1 MNRNAG
7 VWIDHRR
14 AVIVSLVGEGEEIRE
29 LPSNMEKHIRFSGG
43 GQDGPGDDHRDK
55 RFTGHL
61 NKYYDMVV
69 SHLRDA
75 GSIVILGPGEA
86 KGELEKRLRAELPG
100 ARIDALETTD
110 KMTHNKIAE
119 KVREHFLSTTGEA
132 QHTKETKN
140 ISTYSGKSKKKA

>member
-1 MNRNAG
+1 
-7 VWIDHRR
+7 
-14 AVIVSLVGEGEEIRE
+14 
-29 LPSNMEKHIRFSGG
+29 
-43 GQDGPGDDHRDK
+43 
-55 RFTGHL
+55 
-61 NKYYDMVV
+61 MVV